1 MASVSSTESN
11 AVVFLRDCEVALV
24 PSGET
29 GIIPKGSEGEITQA
43 LGGSYTVNLWANLFR
58 VDGSNA
64 DAIGREPEPPP
75 TLPECATDE
84 DVEKAIWDQLRLC
97 YDPEIPVNVVELGLV
112 YECDIQKEAEE
123 RRRVHIRMTLTAP
136 SCGMGDILAYDV
148 KTKVSRVPT
157 VEEAEI
163 EIVLDPPWTQ
173 EMMSEVAKLE
183 TGML

>member
-1 MASVSSTESN
+1 MASESDT
-11 AVVFLRDCEVALV
+11 AVTFLRDCEVALV

-58 VDGSNA
+58 IDGSNA
-64 DAIGREPEPPP
+64 DAIGREPDPPP
-75 TLPECATDE
+75 TLPDCASDE

-112 YECDIQKEAEE
+112 YECDIKKLAED
-123 RRRVHIRMTLTAP
+123 RRQVHIRMTLTAP

-157 VEEAEI
+157 VEEADI
-163 EIVLDPPWTQ
+163 EIVLEPPWTQ
-173 EMMSEVAKLE
+173 DMMSEAAQLE
-183 TGML
+183 TGLL

>member
-1 MASVSSTESN
+1 MASESDT
-11 AVVFLRDCEVALV
+11 AVTFLRDCEVALV

-29 GIIPKGSEGEITQA
+29 GIIPKGSEGAITQA
-43 LGGSYTVNLWANLFR
+43 LGGSYTINLWANLFR

-64 DAIGREPEPPP
+64 DAIGREPDPPP
-75 TLPECATDE
+75 TLPDLATDE
-84 DVEKAIWDQLRLC
+84 DVEKTIWEQLQLC

-112 YECDIQKEAEE
+112 YECDIQKLAED

-157 VEEAEI
+157 VADAEI

-173 EMMSEVAKLE
+173 DMMSEAAQLE
-183 TGML
+183 TGMI

>member
-1 MASVSSTESN
+1 MASESN
-11 AVVFLRDCEVALV
+11 TAVTFLRDCEVALV

-29 GIIPKGSEGEITQA
+29 GIIHKGSEGEITQA
-43 LGGSYTVNLWANLFR
+43 LGGSYTVNLWASLFR
-58 VDGSNA
+58 IDGSNA

-75 TLPECATDE
+75 MLPDLATDE
-84 DVEKAIWDQLRLC
+84 DVEKTVWDQLRLC

-112 YECDIQKEAEE
+112 YECDIQKLAED

-173 EMMSEVAKLE
+173 DMMSEAAQLE